1 MPRGRPKGSKNKP
14 KSSMSASNDFVVI
27 KNRPGIKTTT
37 FNRAT
42 AARRAQLLSELTGTT
57 SYARKAG
64 PRLPKGG
71 YKALLVPAQ
80 LSTSLSGRKSRG
92 RPRKTAAA
100 AAIAVSEAPKRRGRP
115 RKTTLTYDPT
125 IVAPATVGRAAKYV
139 RSAKM
144 KGIEGPML
152 PRGAFKTLQSRARLA
167 ANNAAIANMIAR
179 QNPYSLSRAELMV

>member
-64 PRLPKGG
+64 PRFPKGG

-92 RPRKTAAA
+92 RPRKTAAPA

-144 KGIEGPML
+144 RGIEGPMF
-152 PRGAFKTLQSRARLA
+152 PRGAFKTLQSKARVL

-179 QNPYSLSRAELMV
+179 EGPMQAYGQYF

>member
-64 PRLPKGG
+64 PRFPKGG

-92 RPRKTAAA
+92 RPRKTAVPA

-144 KGIEGPML
+144 RSIEGPML
-152 PRGAFKTLQSRARLA
+152 PRGSFKTLNSKARLL
-167 ANNAAIANMIAR
+167 ANSAAIANMIAT
-179 QNPYSLSRAELMV
+179 PYLSRAELMV